1 MNNTQ
6 LSLETGKYEQ
16 GVESRRILPLIATS
30 SAEDKEEGGI
40 LGTLLPP
47 KSARVLQVSSVR
59 AGFQIGLKIIYLE
72 KSMATGLGKQ
82 NFTEA

>member
-1 MNNTQ
+1 MNNTR

-16 GVESRRILPLIATS
+16 GVESRRILLLIATS
-30 SAEDKEEGGI
+30 SAEDKEEGSI
-40 LGTLLPP
+40 LGTLLSP

-59 AGFQIGLKIIYLE
+59 AGFQIGLKIIYLK
-72 KSMATGLGKQ
+72 KSMAIGLGKR